1 MQKNLWKGLFRPENK
16 KLRSNIFLALLAG
29 VLLLAMGKG
38 FFGGEKETPAQAETQ
53 TASDVAERE
62 TETRMAE
69 ILSKVQGAGAVDVML
84 TYCRTEERT
93 IAQDE
98 VREESERDGKFRVE
112 QKTVLTEEKGGNT
125 APFILSENAP
135 VIEGVVIVAEG
146 GGDATVQT
154 ALQLTEEGDVTALV
168 DYSAL
173 PDDTDETELDPITAE
188 TTGDGAAVY
197 VSANGNGSAYF
208 AEAKLNR
215 EQSRAKEKDILT
227 EMLNNENITEE
238 QKAKCTESMLLLQER
253 MEKESAAE
261 AMIQSKGFKQ
271 AYVRMDNETVDVVVD
286 AVKLTDKDVAQIED
300 IVQRKTGMPA
310 DKIRINTLQ
319 K

>member
-112 QKTVLTEEKGGNT
+112 QKAVLTEEKGGNT

-135 VIEGVVIVAEG
+135 RTAFVYALMGVHIIKST
-146 GGDATVQT
+146 D
-154 ALQLTEEGDVTALV
+154 
-168 DYSAL
+168 S
-173 PDDTDETELDPITAE
+173 PDDFSLHP
-188 TTGDGAAVY
+188 
-197 VSANGNGSAYF
+197 
-208 AEAKLNR
+208 L
-215 EQSRAKEKDILT
+215 ILPMQT
-227 EMLNNENITEE
+227 
-238 QKAKCTESMLLLQER
+238 
-253 MEKESAAE
+253 
-261 AMIQSKGFKQ
+261 
-271 AYVRMDNETVDVVVD
+271 
-286 AVKLTDKDVAQIED
+286 
-300 IVQRKTGMPA
+300 
-310 DKIRINTLQ
+310 
-319 K
+319 

>member
-53 TASDVAERE
+53 RE

-112 QKTVLTEEKGGNT
+112 QKAVLTEEKGGNT

-146 GGDATVQT
+146 GGDATVQA
-154 ALQLTEEGDVTALV
+154 ALHQ
-168 DYSAL
+168 
-173 PDDTDETELDPITAE
+173 
-188 TTGDGAAVY
+188 
-197 VSANGNGSAYF
+197 
-208 AEAKLNR
+208 
-215 EQSRAKEKDILT
+215 
-227 EMLNNENITEE
+227 
-238 QKAKCTESMLLLQER
+238 
-253 MEKESAAE
+253 AAE
-261 AMIQSKGFKQ
+261 ALCNVPAHKI
-271 AYVRMDNETVDVVVD
+271 
-286 AVKLTDKDVAQIED
+286 AV
-300 IVQRKTGMPA
+300 
-310 DKIRINTLQ
+310 LQ
-319 K
+319 MK

>member
-16 KLRSNIFLALLAG
+16 KLRSNIFLALLVG

-112 QKTVLTEEKGGNT
+112 QKTAL
-125 APFILSENAP
+125 
-135 VIEGVVIVAEG
+135 EGVVIVAEG
-146 GGDATVQT
+146 GGDATVQA
-154 ALQLTEEGDVTALV
+154 ALHQ
-168 DYSAL
+168 
-173 PDDTDETELDPITAE
+173 
-188 TTGDGAAVY
+188 
-197 VSANGNGSAYF
+197 
-208 AEAKLNR
+208 
-215 EQSRAKEKDILT
+215 
-227 EMLNNENITEE
+227 
-238 QKAKCTESMLLLQER
+238 
-253 MEKESAAE
+253 AAE
-261 AMIQSKGFKQ
+261 ALCNVPAHKI
-271 AYVRMDNETVDVVVD
+271 
-286 AVKLTDKDVAQIED
+286 AV
-300 IVQRKTGMPA
+300 
-310 DKIRINTLQ
+310 LQ
-319 K
+319 MK

>member
-1 MQKNLWKGLFRPENK
+1 M
-16 KLRSNIFLALLAG
+16 
-29 VLLLAMGKG
+29 
-38 FFGGEKETPAQAETQ
+38 
-53 TASDVAERE
+53 
-62 TETRMAE
+62 
-69 ILSKVQGAGAVDVML
+69 
-84 TYCRTEERT
+84 
-93 IAQDE
+93 
-98 VREESERDGKFRVE
+98 
-112 QKTVLTEEKGGNT
+112 
-125 APFILSENAP
+125 
-135 VIEGVVIVAEG
+135 
-146 GGDATVQT
+146 
-154 ALQLTEEGDVTALV
+154 QLTEEGDVTALV

-197 VSANGNGSAYF
+197 VSANGNDSAYF

-300 IVQRKTGMPA
+300 IVQRKTGMSA

>member
-112 QKTVLTEEKGGNT
+112 QKAVLTEEKGGNT

-146 GGDATVQT
+146 GGDATVQA
-154 ALQLTEEGDVTALV
+154 ALHQ
-168 DYSAL
+168 
-173 PDDTDETELDPITAE
+173 
-188 TTGDGAAVY
+188 
-197 VSANGNGSAYF
+197 
-208 AEAKLNR
+208 
-215 EQSRAKEKDILT
+215 
-227 EMLNNENITEE
+227 
-238 QKAKCTESMLLLQER
+238 
-253 MEKESAAE
+253 AAE
-261 AMIQSKGFKQ
+261 ALCN
-271 AYVRMDNETVDVVVD
+271 V
-286 AVKLTDKDVAQIED
+286 
-300 IVQRKTGMPA
+300 PA
-310 DKIRINTLQ
+310 HKIPVLQ
-319 K
+319 MK

>member
-29 VLLLAMGKG
+29 VLLLAMGKS
-38 FFGGEKETPAQAETQ
+38 FFGGEKEAPAQAKTQ
-53 TASDVAERE
+53 TVSDAAERE

-112 QKTVLTEEKGGNT
+112 QKAVLTEEKGGNT

-146 GGDATVQT
+146 GGDATVQA
-154 ALQLTEEGDVTALV
+154 ALHQ
-168 DYSAL
+168 
-173 PDDTDETELDPITAE
+173 
-188 TTGDGAAVY
+188 
-197 VSANGNGSAYF
+197 
-208 AEAKLNR
+208 
-215 EQSRAKEKDILT
+215 
-227 EMLNNENITEE
+227 
-238 QKAKCTESMLLLQER
+238 
-253 MEKESAAE
+253 AAE
-261 AMIQSKGFKQ
+261 ALCNVPAHKI
-271 AYVRMDNETVDVVVD
+271 
-286 AVKLTDKDVAQIED
+286 AV
-300 IVQRKTGMPA
+300 
-310 DKIRINTLQ
+310 LQ
-319 K
+319 MK

>member
-16 KLRSNIFLALLAG
+16 KLRSNILLALLAG
-29 VLLLAMGKG
+29 VLLLAMGKS

-69 ILSKVQGAGAVDVML
+69 ILSKVRGAGAVDVML

-112 QKTVLTEEKGGNT
+112 QKAVLTEEKGGNT

-146 GGDATVQT
+146 GGDATVQA
-154 ALQLTEEGDVTALV
+154 ALHQ
-168 DYSAL
+168 
-173 PDDTDETELDPITAE
+173 
-188 TTGDGAAVY
+188 
-197 VSANGNGSAYF
+197 
-208 AEAKLNR
+208 
-215 EQSRAKEKDILT
+215 
-227 EMLNNENITEE
+227 
-238 QKAKCTESMLLLQER
+238 
-253 MEKESAAE
+253 AAE
-261 AMIQSKGFKQ
+261 ALCNVPAHKI
-271 AYVRMDNETVDVVVD
+271 
-286 AVKLTDKDVAQIED
+286 AV
-300 IVQRKTGMPA
+300 
-310 DKIRINTLQ
+310 LQ
-319 K
+319 MK

>member
-38 FFGGEKETPAQAETQ
+38 FFGGEKETPAQ
-53 TASDVAERE
+53 AERE

-112 QKTVLTEEKGGNT
+112 QKAVLTEEKGGNT

-146 GGDATVQT
+146 GGDATVQA
-154 ALQLTEEGDVTALV
+154 ALHQ
-168 DYSAL
+168 
-173 PDDTDETELDPITAE
+173 
-188 TTGDGAAVY
+188 
-197 VSANGNGSAYF
+197 
-208 AEAKLNR
+208 
-215 EQSRAKEKDILT
+215 
-227 EMLNNENITEE
+227 
-238 QKAKCTESMLLLQER
+238 
-253 MEKESAAE
+253 AAE
-261 AMIQSKGFKQ
+261 ALCNVPAHKI
-271 AYVRMDNETVDVVVD
+271 
-286 AVKLTDKDVAQIED
+286 AV
-300 IVQRKTGMPA
+300 
-310 DKIRINTLQ
+310 LQ
-319 K
+319 MK

>member
-29 VLLLAMGKG
+29 VLLLAMGKS
-38 FFGGEKETPAQAETQ
+38 FFGGEKEAPAQAETQ

-98 VREESERDGKFRVE
+98 VRE
-112 QKTVLTEEKGGNT
+112 TEEKGGNT

-146 GGDATVQT
+146 GGDATVQA
-154 ALQLTEEGDVTALV
+154 ALHQ
-168 DYSAL
+168 
-173 PDDTDETELDPITAE
+173 
-188 TTGDGAAVY
+188 
-197 VSANGNGSAYF
+197 
-208 AEAKLNR
+208 
-215 EQSRAKEKDILT
+215 
-227 EMLNNENITEE
+227 
-238 QKAKCTESMLLLQER
+238 
-253 MEKESAAE
+253 AAE
-261 AMIQSKGFKQ
+261 ALCNVPAHKI
-271 AYVRMDNETVDVVVD
+271 
-286 AVKLTDKDVAQIED
+286 AV
-300 IVQRKTGMPA
+300 
-310 DKIRINTLQ
+310 LQ
-319 K
+319 MK

>member
-1 MQKNLWKGLFRPENK
+1 MFVIKRNQVVVTALAVMIAAAGYLNFQES
-16 KLRSNIFLALLAG
+16 RSSE
-29 VLLLAMGKG
+29 GK
-38 FFGGEKETPAQAETQ
+38 
-53 TASDVAERE
+53 
-62 TETRMAE
+62 
-69 ILSKVQGAGAVDVML
+69 
-84 TYCRTEERT
+84 
-93 IAQDE
+93 
-98 VREESERDGKFRVE
+98 
-112 QKTVLTEEKGGNT
+112 
-125 APFILSENAP
+125 
-135 VIEGVVIVAEG
+135 
-146 GGDATVQT
+146 QT

-197 VSANGNGSAYF
+197 VSANGNDSAYF

-215 EQSRAKEKDILT
+215 EQSRAKEKDI
-227 EMLNNENITEE
+227 NNENITEE

-300 IVQRKTGMPA
+300 IVQRKTGMYA